1 MNCNHATAQLLA
13 KLGTELDEAAVAR
26 LTDGLGALA
35 ESHVQRLLLLLDELE
50 AVSPRALRAA
60 IEALA
65 ELQRRIGLDLA
76 AAWLEVGLAVTE
88 SSGAA
93 ALKYFRESPLL
104 LGLIEPDSA
113 RARVLTIALELAEA
127 DPNVAIEFLRVA
139 PEAVPVLSADQLS
152 SWADVGLELAGVDYV
167 LAIEYLRRM
176 AAVARVLPIE
186 HVCSWVRFGKNLVT
200 TNSLGKPDYLGTLE
214 FLRTSPSILAGLDHV
229 AVRGALLQM
238 GAEMAVRSPKAAIA
252 CLAEAPSLLHRLPNS
267 DWQLRVLRYGT
278 LLAERDAEAA
288 LAFVR
293 RCPEVL
299 ALLGAGVS
307 PVGREGR
314 EAGKFDEW
322 FKTGMEILGYSVEG
336 ARAYFAVE
344 THKAL
349 ASIEHALS
357 GVPLRQVSRTLTL
370 FTQALCGTDVRIE
383 TLPDS
388 LEATSQPAR
397 PTVSADGRTIMLPS
411 LLRRYPTYEENVR
424 FYLAMTAH
432 EAGHLEFGTYA
443 VPLHELRELVADL
456 NERYRGSS
464 RRQPENLADIFSLY
478 PQPGLIRD
486 LWTILEDARVEW
498 QLRREYPG
506 LSRDLAQL
514 ARDAVQTRTI
524 THGLTVR
531 EMVVDSLLL
540 LTTAEPG
547 TVPIPVA
554 ITDTVEELWAL
565 CRTIFTEAAQAADTI
580 RLAHRVYVRL
590 EELIAGNVE
599 RLREESEH
607 TDSQAMGAGPRASD
621 EVTGN
626 YRPVANW
633 DYRGAMNPELVKEAM
648 AEVDQEGQAVQ
659 PPTGDHGAGLAGAP
673 GASPSRAG
681 TVRGFE
687 ASDEGLGPG
696 RKQPSVV
703 DEILAV
709 DDSRARRREELTQGG
724 LAYRYPEWDWTLQD
738 YRAGWCRL
746 VERPAPDGSPEFAE
760 QTLSSYHSTVLLLRR
775 YFESLRPPRLRRA
788 SGQMDGEELDMD
800 AAVRRVADL
809 RAGVDPSERI
819 YVRREKRERNVAVA
833 FLVDVSGSTSRQI
846 GQGLRVIDVERQGL
860 VLLCEA
866 LGAIGDQYGIFGYS
880 GQGKEQVEFLV
891 IKDFDD
897 PIGGRT
903 AHRLGGLA
911 PLQQN
916 RDGAVIRHAT
926 RKLLAR
932 DARTRL
938 LVLISDGRPL
948 DDGYKDD
955 YSLEDTKMALR
966 EAGMKG
972 VDAFC
977 ITIDR
982 EADLYVR
989 RMYGDVRFLVIDQ
1002 VDRLPE
1008 RLPRIYQRLT
1018 A

>member
-1 MNCNHATAQLLA
+1 LDA
-13 KLGTELDEAAVAR
+13 LGETQ
-26 LTDGLGALA
+26 
-35 ESHVQRLLLLLDELE
+35 VQRLLLLLDELE
-50 AVSPRALRAA
+50 EVSPKALRAA
-60 IEALA
+60 TEALP
-65 ELQRRIGLDLA
+65 ELNRRIGLDLS
-76 AAWLEVGLAVTE
+76 AAWLDVGLAITE

-104 LGLIEPDSA
+104 LGLIEAGSA
-113 RARVLTIALELAEA
+113 RARVLTIALEVAEA

-139 PEAVPVLSADQLS
+139 PEAMPVLSVDQLS
-152 SWADVGLELAGVDYV
+152 AYADVGLELTEVDYV
-167 LAIEYLRRM
+167 VAIEYLRRM

-186 HVCSWVRFGKNLVT
+186 HVRSWISFGKNLVT

-214 FLRTSPSILAGLDHV
+214 FLRTSPSILVDLEDV
-229 AVRGALLQM
+229 TVRGALLQM
-238 GAEMAVRSPKAAIA
+238 GAEMARRSPEAAIA
-252 CLAEAPSLLHRLPNS
+252 CLTEAPSLLRRLPNS

-278 LLAERDAEAA
+278 LVTEWDADAA

-299 ALLGAGVS
+299 GLLGAGTS
-307 PVGREGR
+307 PLECEGGGA
-314 EAGKFDEW
+314 EKFDEW

-336 ARAYFAVE
+336 GRAFFAVE

-370 FTQALCGTDVRIE
+370 FAQALCGTDVRIE
-383 TLPDS
+383 AMPDN
-388 LEATSQPAR
+388 LEATSQPTR

-411 LLRRYPTYEENVR
+411 LLRRYPTCEENVR
-424 FYLAMTAH
+424 LYVAMTAH

-443 VPLHELRELVADL
+443 LPLYELHDLVAEL
-456 NERYRGSS
+456 SRGD
-464 RRQPENLADIFSLY
+464 RQALTQQPATLADVFSLCAR
-478 PQPGLIRD
+478 PALIQD
-486 LWTILEDARVEW
+486 IWTILEDARVEW
-498 QLRREYPG
+498 RLRREYPG
-506 LSRDLAQL
+506 LSRDLTQL
-514 ARDAVQTRTI
+514 ARDAVQARTI

-540 LTTAEPG
+540 LSTAEPG
-547 TVPIPVA
+547 TVSIPEA
-554 ITDTVEELWAL
+554 ITEIVEELWTL
-565 CRTIFTEAAQAADTI
+565 CQPVFSESATAVDTI

-590 EELIAGNVE
+590 DELIAGKAE
-599 RLREESEH
+599 RLREEYEH
-607 TDSQAMGAGPRASD
+607 ADSQAVAAGPRASD
-621 EVTGN
+621 DVTGD

-633 DYRGAMNPELVKEAM
+633 DYRGAMDPELIKEPT
-648 AEVDQEGQAVQ
+648 AEIDRGGPAVQ
-659 PPTGDHGAGLAGAP
+659 PPAGDHGAGLAGEP

-681 TVRGFE
+681 TIRGCE

-703 DEILAV
+703 DEVLAL
-709 DDSRARRREELTQGG
+709 DDSRARRPEELTQGG

-760 QTLSSYHSTVLLLRR
+760 QTLSSYHSTVRLLRR

-800 AAVRRVADL
+800 AAVRRVVDL
-809 RAGVDPSERI
+809 RAGVDPSDRI

-866 LGAIGDQYGIFGYS
+866 LGAIGDQYGIFAYS
-880 GQGKEQVEFLV
+880 GQGKEQVDFLV

-916 RDGAVIRHAT
+916 RDGAAIRHAT
-926 RKLLAR
+926 MKLLAR
-932 DARTRL
+932 EARTRL
-938 LVLISDGRPL
+938 LVLISDSRPL
-948 DDGYKDD
+948 DDRYKDD

-1002 VDRLPE
+1002 VERLPE
-1008 RLPRIYQRLT
+1008 RLPRIYHRLT